1 MYIAAKG
8 KGVVV
13 GRCFAA
19 VPLIGQGHDWQLP
32 YSAVVLPPNEMPS
45 AYFNKKGLMERQN
58 SKGRFIIQLP
68 LLPYAA
74 GPVQYDQMG
83 NPIFQ
88 QLPNGHVIYSYYD
101 ELEYHAQLQ
110 QQQQQQPLPL
120 HPSAGGS
127 TAAGSSASERQQQ
140 QQQQQHQPLPQSNA
154 VGSSSSSFQMQ
165 QPSQQQHQ
173 RTTDANPAAHQQQ
186 HKRQQKLQHESSA
199 AATAGDALTKAPGGG
214 RGRGRG
220 RGAGTKRSRD
230 APDHAVGTGN
240 AAAAAPAAPAVDAG
254 SGGGAALAEEQP
266 AAKKATVARSGSRVM
281 GAHRPPVPDPL
292 GYKQQKQSDVPVLA
306 PELVEALLKM
316 APAYLGE

>member
-154 VGSSSSSFQMQ
+154 VASSSINGQQM
-165 QPSQQQHQ
+165 P
-173 RTTDANPAAHQQQ
+173 T
-186 HKRQQKLQHESSA
+186 LQHTNSSI
-199 AATAGDALTKAPGGG
+199 
-214 RGRGRG
+214 
-220 RGAGTKRSRD
+220 
-230 APDHAVGTGN
+230 
-240 AAAAAPAAPAVDAG
+240 
-254 SGGGAALAEEQP
+254 
-266 AAKKATVARSGSRVM
+266 SGSRSCSMSRRQQQQQGMPSPKLPVVVEAGDV
-281 GAHRPPVPDPL
+281 GAEQEQNAAGMHQTMLSGQAMPQLLPL
-292 GYKQQKQSDVPVLA
+292 LLLLWMQVLVVGQRSLRSSLLPRKQQLHAVAVASW
-306 PELVEALLKM
+306 ELTDPQFLTLWGTSSRSSPM
-316 APAYLGE
+316 SQCWHQNWWRPC